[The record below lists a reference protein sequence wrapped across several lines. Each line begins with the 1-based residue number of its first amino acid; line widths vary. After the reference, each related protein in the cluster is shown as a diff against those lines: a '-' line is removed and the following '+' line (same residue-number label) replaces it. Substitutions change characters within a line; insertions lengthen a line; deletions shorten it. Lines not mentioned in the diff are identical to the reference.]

1 MINST
6 LTNQELQLLSSFIG
20 KSLISVIR
28 TEKDSYNRVFGNI
41 AINVGSHFYEIRNE
55 LTVIDYFGGKEDV
68 SRFYVKK
75 LESKEC
81 FDPMVVL
88 PIEEMPINETIIGI
102 SIIRDMITVK
112 NSAGN
117 TIYEISMDDAII
129 IKTEKSVYAI
139 SREWSLEEE
148 MIIVKTTDY
157 LRDIYSVEQ
166 IVCEWSDEDDN
177 SVATCTRTEISLSK
191 KNEEAMNI

>member
-6 LTNQELQLLSSFIG
+6 LTNKELQQLSSFIG

-55 LTVIDYFGGKEDV
+55 LTVIDYFGSKEDV

-81 FDPMVVL
+81 FEPMVVL
-88 PIEEMPINETIIGI
+88 PIEESPINETIIGI
-102 SIIRDMITVK
+102 SIIRDMIAVK
-112 NSAGN
+112 NFAGN
-117 TIYEISMDDAII
+117 TIYEITMDDAII

-157 LRDIYSVEQ
+157 MRDIYSVEQ

-177 SVATCTRTEISLSK
+177 SVAACTRTEVSLSK
-191 KNEEAMNI
+191 KMKKP

>member
-6 LTNQELQLLSSFIG
+6 LTNKELQLLSSFIG

-41 AINVGSHFYEIRNE
+41 AINVGNHFYEIKNE
-55 LTVIDYFGGKEDV
+55 LTVIDYFGSKEDV

-81 FDPMVVL
+81 FEPMVVL
-88 PIEEMPINETIIGI
+88 PIEEIPINETIIGI
-102 SIIRDMITVK
+102 SIIRDMIAVK

-117 TIYEISMDDAII
+117 TIYEITMDDAII

-157 LRDIYSVEQ
+157 MRDIYSVEQ

-177 SVATCTRTEISLSK
+177 SVATFTRTEISLSK
-191 KNEEAMNI
+191 EMKKS

>member
-6 LTNQELQLLSSFIG
+6 LTNKELQLLSSFIG

-55 LTVIDYFGGKEDV
+55 LTVIDYFGSKEDV

-81 FDPMVVL
+81 FEPMVVL

-177 SVATCTRTEISLSK
+177 SVATFTRTEISLSK
-191 KNEEAMNI
+191 EMKKS